1 MTDIDVRPGTVKV
14 FTDVSC
20 GWATIA
26 LTRFY
31 RTRAELGLDDEVRVD
46 FGLFLLEDI
55 NRFPIPKRYLD
66 AEIPVI
72 GALEPDVGFQMWQGL
87 PSNWPVTTLLANE
100 AVHAAKRQSLRA
112 SEQLD
117 YALRMAFFRDSR
129 CISMRHV
136 VVDVA
141 AHCDQVDLTVL
152 ERALDDGAARAEMM
166 RSYRERVDDVQG
178 SPHFFLADGSDVH
191 NPGITLH
198 WIGPPGKGFPTVDAD
213 DPTAVDRLV
222 RRAAGQPVGA

>member
-1 MTDIDVRPGTVKV
+1 MTEIDVRPGTVRV
-14 FTDVSC
+14 FTDVAC
-20 GWATIA
+20 GWAMIS

-31 RTRAELGLDDEVRVD
+31 RARARLGLDDEVRVD

-55 NRFPIPKRYLD
+55 NRLPIPKRFLD

-72 GALEPDVGFQMWQGL
+72 GALEPGVRFQMWQGL

-117 YALRMAFFRDSR
+117 YALRTAFFCDSR

-136 VVDVA
+136 VLDVA
-141 AHCDQVDLTVL
+141 AHCDQVDLK
-152 ERALDDGAARAEMM
+152 ALDHALDEGLVRAEMM
-166 RSYRERVDDVQG
+166 RGYHEHVEQVQG
-178 SPHFFLADGSDVH
+178 SPHFFLADGTDVH
-191 NPGITLH
+191 NPGVTFH
-198 WIGPPGKGFPTVDAD
+198 WIGDPGKGFPYVDSD
-213 DPTAVDRLV
+213 DPTVVDRLV
-222 RRAAGQPVGA
+222 RQAAGQPVGA